1 VNRERKAVFYALS
14 AVLIWSTVATA
25 LTMTLRYISKEE
37 MLLWAFSA
45 SFAVLGSMVLVT
57 KKKEKL
63 KQYLRQHWRLALLL
77 GTINPFIYYFTLFYA
92 YELLPAQEAQAIN
105 YTWALM
111 LAYLSVP
118 ILGHRLMRRDIVA
131 GILCYFGV
139 LIIATH
145 GNLLTLEFS
154 SAKGVLVALL
164 STVFW
169 AFYWI
174 IVAKLREDTVIIL
187 FSNFAVGLVWIVV
200 YIFLSHTEI
209 HMEPEGMLGALYIGL
224 FEMGVTFV
232 LWGKALAMTTRISS
246 ISTLIFLSPIF
257 SLVLIYFV
265 AGEVITVSTV
275 VALALILFGLLIQQ
289 KNPKSGSLN
298 A

>member
-1 VNRERKAVFYALS
+1 VNREKQAVFYALL

-45 SFAVLGSMVLVT
+45 SFTVLGSMILVT
-57 KKKEKL
+57 QRREKL
-63 KQYLRQHWRLALLL
+63 KQYLCEHWRLTLLL

-118 ILGHRLMRRDIVA
+118 ILGHRLMRKDIIA

-145 GNLLTLEFS
+145 GDLLALEFS
-154 SAKGVLVALL
+154 SAKGVFVALL

-169 AFYWI
+169 ALYWV
-174 IVAKLREDTVIIL
+174 IVTKLREDTVVVL
-187 FSNFAVGLVWIVV
+187 FANFTVGLVWIIV
-200 YIFLSHTEI
+200 YILLSHTEI
-209 HMEPEGMLGALYIGL
+209 HMEPSGMLGALYIGL

-265 AGEVITVSTV
+265 AGEMITASTV
-275 VALALILFGLLIQQ
+275 IALGLILLGLLIQQ
-289 KNPKSGSLN
+289 KNPKSG
-298 A
+298 

>member
-1 VNRERKAVFYALS
+1 MNREKQAVFYALS
-14 AVLIWSTVATA
+14 AVLIWSTVATV

-45 SFAVLGSMVLVT
+45 SFTVLGSMVLVT
-57 KKKEKL
+57 KRREKL
-63 KQYLRQHWRLALLL
+63 KQYLREHWRLTLLL
-77 GTINPFIYYFTLFYA
+77 GTINPFVYYFTLFYA

-118 ILGHRLMRRDIVA
+118 ILGHRLMRKDIIA

-145 GNLLTLEFS
+145 GNLLALEFS
-154 SAKGVLVALL
+154 SAKGVFVALL

-169 AFYWI
+169 ALYWI
-174 IVAKLREDTVIIL
+174 IVTKLREDTVVVL
-187 FSNFAVGLVWIVV
+187 FSNFSVGLVWIIV
-200 YIFLSHTEI
+200 YILLSHTEI
-209 HMEPEGMLGALYIGL
+209 HMESGGMLGALYIGL

-246 ISTLIFLSPIF
+246 ISILIFLSPIF

-265 AGEVITVSTV
+265 AGEVITASTV
-275 VALALILFGLLIQQ
+275 IALGLILLGLLIQQ
-289 KNPKSGSLN
+289 KNPKSR
-298 A
+298 

>member
-1 VNRERKAVFYALS
+1 MNREKQAVVYALS

-45 SFAVLGSMVLVT
+45 SFTVLGSMVLVT
-57 KKKEKL
+57 KRREKL
-63 KQYLRQHWRLALLL
+63 KQYLREHWRLTLLL

-118 ILGHRLMRRDIVA
+118 MLGHSLMRKDIIA

-145 GNLLTLEFS
+145 GDLLALEFS
-154 SAKGVLVALL
+154 SAKGVFVALL

-169 AFYWI
+169 ALYWI
-174 IVAKLREDTVIIL
+174 IVTKLREDTIVVL
-187 FSNFAVGLVWIVV
+187 FANFSVGLAWIIV
-200 YIFLSHTEI
+200 YILLSHTEI
-209 HMEPEGMLGALYIGL
+209 HMESNGMLGALYIGL

-265 AGEVITVSTV
+265 AGEVITGSTV
-275 VALALILFGLLIQQ
+275 VALGLILLGLLIQQ
-289 KNPKSGSLN
+289 KKPKSR
-298 A
+298 